1 MIYSMYR
8 NEFDNHLRQNKKF
21 NAYMFYGQS
30 VFLVEHYALK
40 IARLHGQNDE
50 IEKLYFDDYD
60 FKYAKDKLLQ
70 SSLFS
75 SNNILLIKLEK
86 KVPKKEVEELIE
98 ACNINPDS
106 TVIFSCLGDSDFKTM
121 GNYFSPK
128 TNSVS
133 IRMFSPSNPEAIRLL
148 ENEAKGLNINYDIS
162 ALNHLYFMHKNDLS
176 LCMNDLSKLAI
187 LDKKITSDEVNT
199 YCFGIG
205 NVSFE
210 DFLNNLI
217 EGNDISEDLALLL
230 DEGVNEIYLLTQVTS
245 FVQQLFMISS
255 YARAIGA
262 PNPKEIL
269 GFIPPKNIWE
279 RKSKLA
285 INIKPEVFQDM
296 LEYLLNIEL
305 EFKTSKID
313 NQNLYLQATLRKFS
327 VLFR

>member
-1 MIYSMYR
+1 MYR
-8 NEFDNHLRQNKKF
+8 NEFDNYLRQNRKF

-30 VFLVEHYALK
+30 TYLIEYYASK
-40 IARLHGQNDE
+40 VASLHGSTDD

-75 SNNILLIKLEK
+75 SSNIILIKIEK
-86 KVPKKEVEELIE
+86 KLPKKEVEELIE
-98 ACNINPDS
+98 SCNTNLDS
-106 TVIFSCLGDSDFKTM
+106 TVIFACLGDSDFKTM
-121 GNYFSPK
+121 GNYFSEK

-133 IRMFSPSNPEAIRLL
+133 VRMYAPSNPEAIRLI
-148 ENEAKGLNINYDIS
+148 ENEAKKLNINYEVS

-176 LCMNDLSKLAI
+176 LCVNDLNKLAI
-187 LDKKITSDEVNT
+187 LEDKITSDIVNIH
-199 YCFGIG
+199 CFGIG

-210 DFLNNLI
+210 EFLHNLLL
-217 EGNDISEDLALLL
+217 GNDISSDLEALLE
-230 DEGVNEIYLLTQVTS
+230 EGMNEIYLLNQVTS

-255 YARAIGA
+255 YARTIGA

-269 GFIPPKNIWE
+269 GYNPPSHIWNK
-279 RKSKLA
+279 KSKLA
-285 INIKPEVFQDM
+285 INIKPQTFKDM

-305 EFKTSKID
+305 ELKTSKI
-313 NQNLYLQATLRKFS
+313 NNHNIYLQACLRKFS

>member
-1 MIYSMYR
+1 MIYLMYR

-133 IRMFSPSNPEAIRLL
+133 IRMFSPSNPEAIKLL

-210 DFLNNLI
+210 EFLNNLI

-285 INIKPEVFQDM
+285 INIKPEVFQKM